1 MRKFLDIICILSF
14 LISAGMAGGSFYMY
28 KLVTSDEF
36 KNKLMEQ
43 IKNEVMGTVMQSIP
57 EVPKIDNEYQ
67 TIPFDKYYQ

>member
-1 MRKFLDIICILSF
+1 MRKLIDLISVLSF
-14 LISAGMAGGSFYMY
+14 VLAAGMAGGSFYMY

-36 KNKLMEQ
+36 KNNVMEQ